1 MNKQDSSRII
11 TCHKAWMT
19 HLLYTLLPASF
30 QSAVLHEGVIL
41 VCRTNNARQVAQV
54 GNMGGVTQ
62 KNVAPN
68 TLD

>member
-1 MNKQDSSRII
+1 
-11 TCHKAWMT
+11 MT

-30 QSAVLHEGVIL
+30 QSAALHEGAIL
-41 VCRTNNARQVAQV
+41 ACRTNNARQVAQV

-68 TLD
+68 VLD